1 MPSRKKQRGKAR
13 RVKAAS
19 RCTHGCSTD
28 SLPNS
33 RESSTTM
40 MLVLD
45 FKEALQNVIDLSSD
59 PNDANS
65 KIMDIFSEKNL
76 YEAWFE
82 EARRDT
88 LLSSLVSIGTDFLLK
103 DCTVA
108 EDKEQRHTRTL
119 RYTRYTAM
127 AGATASVILSLEHND
142 AVISDVER
150 KRRDFFFGGQREVT
164 KFFSKRTKCACLDA
178 KYKLLKGYTK
188 LGGCDG
194 CRMIAKRTDLLL
206 CSGCRVCK
214 YCSVRC
220 QTDNWP
226 RHRDYCKNVL
236 WSSNGI

>member
-1 MPSRKKQRGKAR
+1 MPSIKKQRGKAR

-19 RCTHGCSTD
+19 RCTHGCHID

-59 PNDANS
+59 PNDANTR
-65 KIMDIFSEKNL
+65 IMDIFSEKNL

-88 LLSSLVSIGTDFLLK
+88 LLSSLVSVGTDFLLK
-103 DCTVA
+103 DYTFA
-108 EDKEQRHTRTL
+108 EDGEQH
-119 RYTRYTAM
+119 YTRYTGM
-127 AGATASVILSLEHND
+127 AGATASAILSLEHND
-142 AVISDVER
+142 AVISHVER

-164 KFFSKRTKCACLDA
+164 KFFSQRTECACLDA

-194 CRMIAKRTDLLL
+194 CWMIAKRTDLLL
-206 CSGCRVCK
+206 CSGCRVCQ

-236 WSSNGI
+236 WL

>member
-19 RCTHGCSTD
+19 RCTHGCPLHQMPIPLKD
-28 SLPNS
+28 SMPNS

-45 FKEALQNVIDLSSD
+45 FKEALQSVIDLSFSD
-59 PNDANS
+59 ANDANTR
-65 KIMDIFSEKNL
+65 IMGIFSEKNL

-82 EARRDT
+82 ETRRDT

-103 DCTVA
+103 DCTFA
-108 EDKEQRHTRTL
+108 EENEQ

-127 AGATASVILSLEHND
+127 AGATASIILSLEHND
-142 AVISDVER
+142 AVISHVER

-164 KFFSKRTKCACLDA
+164 KFFSQRTECACLDA

-194 CRMIAKRTDLLL
+194 CWMIAKRTDLLL
-206 CSGCRVCK
+206 CSGCRVCQ

-226 RHRDYCKNVL
+226 RHRDYCKNVFWL
-236 WSSNGI
+236 